1 LASDQKEVKVR
12 KSDQKEM
19 KVKCLYEKEVTHE
32 KKLIKNA
39 SFNSLDN
46 TEVLYIKHKQE
57 KKCHSSGQVDECS
70 VDLDE
75 CSVDLDE
82 CSIDLDE

>member
-1 LASDQKEVKVR
+1 VESVGNFCFAFSIF
-12 KSDQKEM
+12 DQKEM

-57 KKCHSSGQVDECS
+57 KKCHSSGQVIKPAVIPEAS
-70 VDLDE
+70 E
-75 CSVDLDE
+75 H
-82 CSIDLDE
+82 